1 MLTTY
6 YKHILLQKTTQGR
19 HAKHINFLSNLKQI
33 PKDKG
38 EQRRKGK
45 GTTVEVKTNLYQQQ
59 RNIKLLIFPPHQK
72 KKKTDFHIIVPHQ
85 TLSSSINNADN
96 TTEQRKALGYS
107 QNKQAHYDGSQL
119 ASSPEPKIT
128 L

>member
-45 GTTVEVKTNLYQQQ
+45 GTTVEVKNNLYHQQ
-59 RNIKLLIFPPHQK
+59 RNIKILIFPPLQK
-72 KKKTDFHIIVPHQ
+72 KKKLI
-85 TLSSSINNADN
+85 SILLYPI
-96 TTEQRKALGYS
+96 KHFPPL
-107 QNKQAHYDGSQL
+107 
-119 ASSPEPKIT
+119 
-128 L
+128 

>member
-59 RNIKLLIFPPHQK
+59 RNIKLLIFPPR
-72 KKKTDFHIIVPHQ
+72 HIMVPHQ